1 MHSIYAVFAVI
12 LPVSLGLG
20 LVYLSS
26 IGRIGIET
34 ALMGTILLVVVMG
47 GGVAMRDAAE
57 RRDLEPE
64 AELEDD
70 GR

>member
-1 MHSIYAVFAVI
+1 MPSVYAVFAVI

-34 ALMGTILLVVVMG
+34 ALMGTIFIALVMAGAVV
-47 GGVAMRDAAE
+47 ARDAAE
-57 RRDLEPE
+57 RETLNEGMDLEE
-64 AELEDD
+64 
-70 GR
+70 

>member
-1 MHSIYAVFAVI
+1 MPSVYAVFAVI

-34 ALMGTILLVVVMG
+34 ALLGTVVIAVVMTG
-47 GGVAMRDAAE
+47 AVAARDAAE
-57 RRDLEPE
+57 RHSLDEGTDLEQ
-64 AELEDD
+64 
-70 GR
+70 

>member
-1 MHSIYAVFAVI
+1 MRSIYAAFAVI

-34 ALMGTILLVVVMG
+34 ALMGTVAIALVMAGAVL
-47 GGVAMRDAAE
+47 ARDHEE
-57 RRDLEPE
+57 RRTFDEGSDLGE
-64 AELEDD
+64 
-70 GR
+70 RR

>member
-1 MHSIYAVFAVI
+1 MPSVYAVFAVI

-34 ALMGTILLVVVMG
+34 ALVGTIFIALAMTGAVV
-47 GGVAMRDAAE
+47 ARDAADRE
-57 RRDLEPE
+57 TLNEGMDLEE
-64 AELEDD
+64 
-70 GR
+70 

>member
-1 MHSIYAVFAVI
+1 MPSVYSVFAVI

-34 ALMGTILLVVVMG
+34 ALMGTVFIALVMTGSVL
-47 GGVAMRDAAE
+47 ARDAAE
-57 RRDLEPE
+57 RETLNEGMDLEE
-64 AELEDD
+64 
-70 GR
+70 